1 MEVGGMEDEFL
12 PWKYV
17 ECPMEVHG
25 NFHRGVLKIQR
36 VWNALLP
43 SQMKEKNEKHAS
55 IFDVGDA
62 IRILR
67 CRRYFASTVS
77 QASWYPGGVAGNSST
92 CVQFGEEWKPHRL
105 DHHCGGSP
113 ASNKVDSSCGRYRT
127 RVLAVLFTKVQKQ
140 NCYLERRKHPCE
152 NVDRLP

>member
-12 PWKYV
+12 LWKYV

-25 NFHRGVLKIQR
+25 NFYRGVLKIQR

-43 SQMKEKNEKHAS
+43 SQMKENNEKHAS

-62 IRILR
+62 IRTLR
-67 CRRYFASTVS
+67 CRRYFASTVW

-92 CVQFGEEWKPHRL
+92 CVPFGEEWKPHR
-105 DHHCGGSP
+105 
-113 ASNKVDSSCGRYRT
+113 
-127 RVLAVLFTKVQKQ
+127 
-140 NCYLERRKHPCE
+140 
-152 NVDRLP
+152 